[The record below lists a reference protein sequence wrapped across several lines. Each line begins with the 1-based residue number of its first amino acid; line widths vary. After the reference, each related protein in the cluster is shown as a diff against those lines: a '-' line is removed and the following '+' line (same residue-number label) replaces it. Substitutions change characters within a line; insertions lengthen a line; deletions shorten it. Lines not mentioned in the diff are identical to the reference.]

1 MNAEQ
6 TSLARLEQLQDAWTT
21 FIQSASCE
29 GVADSPNT
37 PEERLRAD
45 IKNEAIWLRNAM
57 SAYRSIPL
65 VERY

>member
-29 GVADSPNT
+29 AVADRPNS